1 MVGPEPANLAA
12 PRVLSSFGGNN
23 TWCRREGPKIRRSWK
38 IFLTGS
44 LIGAGVGVL
53 MALNSSRSGR
63 ETLREEVASET
74 PLGMRRPRVS
84 RQVRTMAE
92 PVVEAMQSVGRR
104 VTGDCES

>member
-1 MVGPEPANLAA
+1 MVCNCLDMVGPEPANLAA

-74 PLGMRRPRVS
+74 PLGMGGLEFPDKFGLWPS
-84 RQVRTMAE
+84 Q
-92 PVVEAMQSVGRR
+92 
-104 VTGDCES
+104 